1 VSESRIGKSIG
12 SLVERGLSIDE
23 DGAEE
28 FPQTGG

>member
-1 VSESRIGKSIG
+1 VSESRIGKSA
-12 SLVERGLSIDE
+12 VERNFSIDE